1 MEGSV
6 DVTEDPL
13 VHSIKAQI
21 SEADDLDANSRFKKP
36 IIHRMRTHVRDED
49 PGACRPKV
57 VSIGPFHH
65 GDASL
70 RKMETLK
77 RKFTYNLFMRS
88 RCNCI
93 DGMID
98 SIRRHEEEAR
108 AWYSEE
114 LELDSNEFVEM
125 MIFDGCFLIEL
136 FLTYFREGWV
146 FLWRELF
153 RLCDTT
159 LDVVRDD
166 CLMIEN
172 QIPFFLLEELF
183 FFSRIRTPHLW
194 ELATEFLEVRN
205 MLPERPELVYHLLH
219 LLHSSLDPRLY
230 DNPAQS
236 HISTGR
242 SAGSETSPGLSTLD
256 TLPWA
261 MHGGETRTRS
271 PSLEIPSLTLEE
283 STKARL
289 QNLIILELVHP
300 QVGDYFTCY
309 ATLMGSIIK
318 TTADVEILRRCGIL
332 YGKMQ
337 NDEAAHMF
345 KSLHR
350 IAKCD

>member
-77 RKFTYNLFMRS
+77 RKFT
-88 RCNCI
+88 
-93 DGMID
+93 
-98 SIRRHEEEAR
+98 HEEEAR

-146 FLWRELF
+146 FLGDSDQISQVTEL
-153 RLCDTT
+153 
-159 LDVVRDD
+159 VRVGVK
-166 CLMIEN
+166 LTRTSIK
-172 QIPFFLLEELF
+172 
-183 FFSRIRTPHLW
+183 SRI
-194 ELATEFLEVRN
+194 
-205 MLPERPELVYHLLH
+205 
-219 LLHSSLDPRLY
+219 
-230 DNPAQS
+230 
-236 HISTGR
+236 G
-242 SAGSETSPGLSTLD
+242 
-256 TLPWA
+256 
-261 MHGGETRTRS
+261 
-271 PSLEIPSLTLEE
+271 SLEIPSLTLEE
-283 STKARL
+283 STKTRL

-318 TTADVEILRRCGIL
+318 TAADVEILRRCGIL

-345 KSLHR
+345 KSLCR